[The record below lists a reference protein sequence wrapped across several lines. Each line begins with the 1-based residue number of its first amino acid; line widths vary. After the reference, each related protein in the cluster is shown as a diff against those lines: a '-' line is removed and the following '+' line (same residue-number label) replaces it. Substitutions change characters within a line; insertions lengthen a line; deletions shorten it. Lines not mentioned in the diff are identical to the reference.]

1 MPDKTRR
8 LVSSVEG
15 IFRCK
20 LVMCDMVLSC
30 ICMSGSLPCMLGYQR
45 NCYITCSFITTFRV
59 LALWIERIVWARHCL
74 ALGRVNVQHTLR
86 DA

>member
-20 LVMCDMVLSC
+20 LVVLSC
-30 ICMSGSLPCMLGYQR
+30 ISMSGSLPWMLGYQR
-45 NCYITCSFITTFRV
+45 KCYITCSFITTFRV

>member
-59 LALWIERIVWARHCL
+59 LAVDGGIVWTPHCL
-74 ALGRVNVQHTLR
+74 LR
-86 DA
+86 LVV

>member
-1 MPDKTRR
+1 MPDKTRM

-20 LVMCDMVLSC
+20 LVMCDMVLNC

-59 LALWIERIVWARHCL
+59 LAVDGEIVWTPHCL
-74 ALGRVNVQHTLR
+74 LR
-86 DA
+86 LVV